1 MNPKSI
7 ALKQYEMT
15 SIWNSFEWLIEEKL
29 IAIDN
34 HVRSMVMEMKTMA
47 VPESMIIE
55 YLPQAFEKLKNEVV
69 TAQCFKYDGTD
80 NLQRKGRRLA

>member
-7 ALKQYEMT
+7 ELKKYELK

-34 HVRSMVMEMKTMA
+34 NVRSMIMEMKTMGI
-47 VPESMIIE
+47 PEWMIME
-55 YLPQAFEKLKNEVV
+55 QLPKAFENLKQKVV
-69 TAQCFKYDGTD
+69 EAQCLKYDGTD